1 MADHELVDEN
11 ERDRFAPVMDRD
23 RDGVDDRDQRHD
35 RDGDGVDDRHET
47 TTARHDRD
55 GDGVDDRREAV
66 TGRHDGDTATRPPAR
81 STTTTS
87 AAADEAAEHER
98 PARFDRDE
106 ATEADR
112 RDAPTRY

>member
-35 RDGDGVDDRHET
+35 GDGVADRHE

-55 GDGVDDRREAV
+55 GDGVDDRQEAV
-66 TGRHDGDTATRPPAR
+66 TGRHDGDDGHQ
-81 STTTTS
+81 
-87 AAADEAAEHER
+87 AAGTLDNDYDRGRRDEAVDRER

-106 ATEADR
+106 ETQR
-112 RDAPTRY
+112 RDETTRY